1 MPSISAFLEGREP
14 NGRLTRG
21 RDYSDPIDDMVKAI
35 PPGTPLT
42 PDAITRELYD
52 ARYSLALINAS
63 IGQIMVRINE
73 NCAHSARAV
82 GEK

>member
-1 MPSISAFLEGREP
+1 MPSISAFLEGRVP
-14 NGRLTRG
+14 NGRLMRG
-21 RDYSDPIDDMVKAI
+21 RDYSDPIGDMVKAI

-52 ARYSLALINAS
+52 ARYSLALITAS
-63 IGQIMVRINE
+63 MGMIMARIE
-73 NCAHSARAV
+73 RNCAHAARAV